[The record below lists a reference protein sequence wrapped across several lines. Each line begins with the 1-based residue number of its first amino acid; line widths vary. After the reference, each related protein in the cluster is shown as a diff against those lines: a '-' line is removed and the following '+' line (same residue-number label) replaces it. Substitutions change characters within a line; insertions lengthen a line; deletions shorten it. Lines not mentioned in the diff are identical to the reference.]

1 MVVIFI
7 KAQKKIIIQEIK
19 MRTLYIM
26 CEEPSENRY
35 TGEWNEHLP
44 VLFSNVFKKNKIKAE
59 VIQIDGEDLH
69 STSPREN
76 NIWKSTQLINLLN
89 QQIKDGDVILYTD
102 AWNPTILQ
110 VKYFLALQNI
120 NVKIVG
126 MWHAGNYDPQ
136 DLLGRVMGDSTWI
149 KETERA
155 IFNAIDSNVFST
167 EFHSDMF
174 LENLLGLS
182 NKAKASFKHFCSK
195 GVVVSGFPFEYLQNS
210 LTKDLINENYKKGIK
225 KNKIIFPHKI
235 MDGKQPAIFRDLAT
249 SMPEFEFVFCKE
261 KNLTKKEYHNL
272 VAESILCWSA
282 NLQETYG
289 IGMIESTFLNTI
301 PLCPNRLSYS
311 EMYHKDFLYPEAW
324 TKDFDSYLQNK
335 DKIIGK
341 IRDLTNSYKKNP
353 KKMLA
358 SLAEQQNK
366 LQHFISSKN
375 MLECVLNY
383 LEQ

>member
-1 MVVIFI
+1 
-7 KAQKKIIIQEIK
+7 

-44 VLFSNVFKKNKIKAE
+44 AMFKKIFKSNNVKAD
-59 VIQIDGEDLH
+59 VVQISGEDMH
-69 STSPREN
+69 SSAPTES
-76 NIWKSTQLINLLN
+76 NIWKSTQLINLLTRE
-89 QQIKDGDVILYTD
+89 IKNGDVILYTD

-110 VKYFLALQNI
+110 VKYILSIQNI

-136 DLLGRVMGDSTWI
+136 DMLGRVMGDSTWI

-155 IFNAIDSNVFST
+155 LFNAVDSNVFAT
-167 EFHSDMF
+167 EFHADMF

-182 NKAKASFKHFCSK
+182 NKAKESFKHFCSN
-195 GVVVSGFPFEYLQNS
+195 GVVISGFPFEYLHKT
-210 LTKDLINENYKKGIK
+210 LTNDLDDENYKKGIK

-235 MDGKQPAIFRDLAT
+235 ADQKQPEIFKDLAK

-261 KNLTKKEYHNL
+261 KNLTKKEYHTL
-272 VAESILCWSA
+272 VSESILCWSA

-301 PLCPNRLSYS
+301 PLCPKRLSYS
-311 EMYHKDFLYPEAW
+311 EMYMDNFLYPEAW
-324 TKDFDSYLQNK
+324 TKDFSSYEQNK
-335 DKIIGK
+335 DKIIKK
-341 IRDLTNSYKKNP
+341 IRELTSSYKKKP
-353 KKMLA
+353 KEMLQT
-358 SLAEQQNK
+358 LREQQNK
-366 LQHFISSKN
+366 LERFISSKN
-375 MLECVLNY
+375 MIECIITY